1 VSESNFTTKFL
12 KIFGIDNRGHNRRDP
27 LNVWVPLVSIVLALI
42 VSMIVIAAS
51 GRNPFR
57 AYALLF
63 GDSGLIPG
71 GAAWRREFAE
81 LLIKS
86 AMYIATGLSVAL
98 AFKGGL
104 FNIGAEGQFWVGAI
118 VATFFGYWA
127 PVAHTFGAMYAAL
140 GSFGWIAQLLHG
152 AICIIMGMLAGGAW
166 AAVAGFLYVKRGVNI
181 VIGTIMLNWIAWFL
195 ITSWLVTFNGP
206 MTPASQ
212 TFTFGSFYVAD
223 TAKLLR
229 IMMPTRLNTSILLVL
244 LAAYATWFL
253 LYKTTIGYEIRAI
266 GYTANIGMET
276 PRAQG
281 INISRRIMQLMTISG
296 ALAGLG
302 GCFFILGMQY
312 QFPGTAI
319 MGYGWTG
326 IGVALIGQS
335 EPLGVVLAGLF
346 IGALRT
352 GATSMQVAN
361 IPKTFSNIIEG
372 LAVGFIALQVAVRY
386 YLVKIIQHRRAR
398 RAPPAGQEA
407 AV

>member
-1 VSESNFTTKFL
+1 MSESNFTTRFL
-12 KIFGIDNRGHNRRDP
+12 KAFGIDNRGHSRRDS
-27 LNVWVPLVSIVLALI
+27 LNIWVPLISVGLALI
-42 VSMIVIAAS
+42 LGMIVIAAS

-71 GAAWRREFAE
+71 GAAWKREFAE

-127 PVAHTFGAMYAAL
+127 PVANTFGSMYVAL
-140 GSFGWIAQLLHG
+140 GSLGWIAQLLHG
-152 AICIIMGMLAGGAW
+152 TICIIMGMLAGGAW
-166 AAVAGFLYVKRGVNI
+166 AAVAGYLYVKRGVNI

-195 ITSWLVTFNGP
+195 ITSWLVVGP
-206 MTPASQ
+206 MTPPSQ
-212 TFTFGSFYVAD
+212 TFTSGTFYVAD
-223 TAKLLR
+223 TAKLFR

-253 LYKTTIGYEIRAI
+253 LYKTTLGYEIRAI
-266 GYTANIGMET
+266 GYTANIGMEA

-281 INISRRIMQLMTISG
+281 VNVNRRIMQLMFISG
-296 ALAGLG
+296 ALAALG

-312 QFPGTAI
+312 QFPNTAI

-326 IGVALIGQS
+326 IAIALIGQS
-335 EPLGVVLAGLF
+335 EPMGVVLAGLF

-352 GATSMQVAN
+352 GATSMQVA
-361 IPKTFSNIIEG
+361 
-372 LAVGFIALQVAVRY
+372 VRY
-386 YLVKIIQHRRAR
+386 YLVKFIQRRRTR
-398 RAPPAGQEA
+398 RNRPADQEA
-407 AV
+407 TA

>member
-1 VSESNFTTKFL
+1 MSKNSGTNKFL
-12 KIFGIDNRGHNRRDP
+12 RIFGIDSQGRKRRDP
-27 LNVWVPLVSIVLALI
+27 LNVWVPLISIALAL
-42 VSMIVIAAS
+42 VVGMIVIAVS

-71 GAAWRREFAE
+71 GSAWPREFAE

-86 AMYIATGLSVAL
+86 AMYIATGLAIAL

-118 VATFFGYWA
+118 VATFFGYWS
-127 PVAHTFGAMYAAL
+127 PVAGAFGNMATAL
-140 GSFGWIAQLLHG
+140 GSMAWIAQLLHG
-152 AICIIMGMLAGGAW
+152 AICIILGMLAGGAW
-166 AAVAGFLYVKRGVNI
+166 AAFAGFLYVKRGVNI

-195 ITSWLVTFNGP
+195 ITNWLVTGP
-206 MTPASQ
+206 MTPPTQ
-212 TFTFGSFYVAD
+212 TFTSGTYYVAD
-223 TAKLLR
+223 TAKLFR
-229 IMMPTRLNTSILLVL
+229 IMMPTRLNTSIILVL

-266 GYTANIGMET
+266 GHTANIGMEA

-281 INISRRIMQLMTISG
+281 INVNRRIVQMMFFSG
-296 ALAGLG
+296 CLAAMG

-312 QFPGTAI
+312 QFPNTAT

-335 EPLGVVLAGLF
+335 EPIGVVLAGLF

-386 YLVKIIQHRRAR
+386 YLVKFLQRRRAH
-398 RAPPAGQEA
+398 ADPPAEQEA
-407 AV
+407 AA

>member
-1 VSESNFTTKFL
+1 MSEDTFGKRVL
-12 KIFGIDNRGHNRRDP
+12 KAFGINGQGRGRRDP
-27 LNVWVPLVSIVLALI
+27 LNLLVPLVSIALAL
-42 VSMIVIAAS
+42 VVGMIVIAVS
-51 GRNPFR
+51 GRNPFQ
-57 AYALLF
+57 AYKLLF

-71 GAAWRREFAE
+71 GAAWKREFAE

-86 AMYIATGLSVAL
+86 AMYIATGLSIAL

-118 VATFFGYWA
+118 VATFFGYWT
-127 PVAHTFGAMYAAL
+127 PVAHTFGAMYTAL
-140 GSFGWIAQLLHG
+140 GSFGWVAQLLHG
-152 AICIIMGMLAGGAW
+152 GICIIMAMIAGGGW
-166 AAVAGFLYVKRGVNI
+166 AALAAYLYVKRGVNI

-195 ITSWLVTFNGP
+195 ITNWLVLGP
-206 MTPASQ
+206 MTPPSQ
-212 TFTFGSFYVAD
+212 TFTSGSFYVTD
-223 TAKLLR
+223 TAKLFR
-229 IMMPTRLNTSILLVL
+229 MMMPTRLNTSIILVL
-244 LAAYATWFL
+244 IAAYATWFL

-266 GYTANIGMET
+266 GYTANIGSEA

-281 INISRRIMQLMTISG
+281 INVGKRILQMMFMSG
-296 ALAGLG
+296 CLAALG
-302 GCFFILGMQY
+302 GAFFILGMQY
-312 QFPGTAI
+312 QFPNTAT

-326 IGVALIGQS
+326 IGIALIGQG

-386 YLVKIIQHRRAR
+386 YLVKIFQRRR
-398 RAPPAGQEA
+398 THTDAPADKEA

>member
-1 VSESNFTTKFL
+1 VSDSNFTTRFL
-12 KIFGIDNRGHNRRDP
+12 KAFGIDSKQRNRRDP
-27 LNVWVPLVSIVLALI
+27 LNIWVPLISVGLALI
-42 VSMIVIAAS
+42 VGMIVIAAS
-51 GRNPFR
+51 GRNPIR

-86 AMYIATGLSVAL
+86 AMYIATGLSIAM
-98 AFKGGL
+98 AFKGGV

-118 VATFFGYWA
+118 VATFFGYWT

-140 GSFGWIAQLLHG
+140 GSLGWIAQLLHG
-152 AICIIMGMLAGGAW
+152 AVCIIMGMLAGGAW
-166 AAVAGFLYVKRGVNI
+166 AAVAGFLYVKRSVNI
-181 VIGTIMLNWIAWFL
+181 IIGTIMLNWIAWFL
-195 ITSWLVTFNGP
+195 ITSWLVTGP
-206 MTPASQ
+206 MTPPSQ
-212 TFTFGSFYVAD
+212 TFTSGTFYVAD

-244 LAAYATWFL
+244 IAAYATWFL
-253 LYKTTIGYEIRAI
+253 LYKTTVGYEIRAI
-266 GYTANIGMET
+266 GYTANIGMEA

-281 INISRRIMQLMTISG
+281 VNVNRRIMQLMFFSG
-296 ALAGLG
+296 ALAALG

-312 QFPGTAI
+312 QFPNTAT

-372 LAVGFIALQVAVRY
+372 MAVGFIALQVAVRY
-386 YLVKIIQHRRAR
+386 YLVKIIQHRRDR
-398 RAPPAGQEA
+398 RNPPADQEA

>member
-1 VSESNFTTKFL
+1 VSENSGTNKFL
-12 KIFGIDNRGHNRRDP
+12 RIFGIDSQGRKRRDP
-27 LNVWVPLVSIVLALI
+27 LNVWVPLISIALAL
-42 VSMIVIAAS
+42 VVGMIVIAVS

-71 GAAWRREFAE
+71 GSAWPREFAE

-86 AMYIATGLSVAL
+86 AMYIATGLAIAL

-118 VATFFGYWA
+118 VATFFGYWS
-127 PVAHTFGAMYAAL
+127 PVAGAFGNMATAL
-140 GSFGWIAQLLHG
+140 GSMAWIAQLLHG
-152 AICIIMGMLAGGAW
+152 AICIILGMLAGGAW
-166 AAVAGFLYVKRGVNI
+166 AAFAGFLYVKRGVNI

-195 ITSWLVTFNGP
+195 ITNWLVTGP
-206 MTPASQ
+206 MTPPTQ
-212 TFTFGSFYVAD
+212 TFTSGTYYVAD
-223 TAKLLR
+223 TAKLFR
-229 IMMPTRLNTSILLVL
+229 IMMPTRLNTSIILVL

-266 GYTANIGMET
+266 GHTANIGMEA

-281 INISRRIMQLMTISG
+281 INVNRRIVQMMFFSG
-296 ALAGLG
+296 CLAAMG

-312 QFPGTAI
+312 QFPNTAT

-335 EPLGVVLAGLF
+335 EPIGVVLAGLF

-386 YLVKIIQHRRAR
+386 YLVKFLQRRRAH
-398 RAPPAGQEA
+398 ADPPAEQEA
-407 AV
+407 AA

>member
-1 VSESNFTTKFL
+1 MSESNFTNKFL
-12 KIFGIDNRGHNRRDP
+12 KVFGIENRGHAKRDP
-27 LNVWVPLVSIVLALI
+27 LNVWVPLVSIALALI
-42 VSMIVIAAS
+42 LGMIVIAAS

-71 GAAWRREFAE
+71 GTAWRREFAE

-86 AMYIATGLSVAL
+86 AMYIATGLSIAL

-118 VATFFGYWA
+118 VATFFGYWT
-127 PVAHTFGAMYAAL
+127 PVAHTFGAMSAAL
-140 GSFGWIAQLLHG
+140 GSLGWIAQLLHG

-166 AAVAGFLYVKRGVNI
+166 AAVAGYLYVKRGVNI

-195 ITSWLVTFNGP
+195 ITSWLVTGP
-206 MTPASQ
+206 MTPPAQ
-212 TFTFGSFYVAD
+212 TFTSGTFYVAD
-223 TAKLLR
+223 TAKLFR
-229 IMMPTRLNTSILLVL
+229 IMMPTRLNTSIILVL
-244 LAAYATWFL
+244 IAAYATWFL

-266 GYTANIGMET
+266 GYTANIGMEAA
-276 PRAQG
+276 RAQG
-281 INISRRIMQLMTISG
+281 ININRRVMQLMFFSG
-296 ALAGLG
+296 TLAALG
-302 GCFFILGMQY
+302 GAFFILGMQY
-312 QFPGTAI
+312 QFPNTAT

-326 IGVALIGQS
+326 ITVALIGQA
-335 EPLGVVLAGLF
+335 EPMGVVLAGLF

-386 YLVKIIQHRRAR
+386 YMVKLFQHRRSPKN
-398 RAPPAGQEA
+398 PPADQEA
-407 AV
+407 AA

>member
-1 VSESNFTTKFL
+1 MSESNFTTKFL
-12 KIFGIDNRGHNRRDP
+12 KLFGIDNQGHSRRDH
-27 LNVWVPLVSIVLALI
+27 LNIWVPLISVGLALI
-42 VSMIVIAAS
+42 LGMIVIAAS
-51 GRNPFR
+51 GRNPFQ
-57 AYALLF
+57 AYGLLF

-71 GAAWRREFAE
+71 GPAWRREFAE

-118 VATFFGYWA
+118 VATFFGYWS
-127 PVAHTFGAMYAAL
+127 PVAHTFGAMYITL

-166 AAVAGFLYVKRGVNI
+166 AAVAGYLYVKRGVNI
-181 VIGTIMLNWIAWFL
+181 VIGTIMLKWIAWFL
-195 ITSWLVTFNGP
+195 ITSWLVIGP
-206 MTPASQ
+206 MTPPSQ
-212 TFTFGSFYVAD
+212 TFTSGTFYVAD

-266 GYTANIGMET
+266 GYTANIGMEA

-281 INISRRIMQLMTISG
+281 INISRRIMQLMFLSG
-296 ALAGLG
+296 ALAALG
-302 GCFFILGMQY
+302 GTFFILGMQY
-312 QFPGTAI
+312 QFPNTAI

-326 IGVALIGQS
+326 IAIALIGQS
-335 EPLGVVLAGLF
+335 EPMGVVLAGLF

-361 IPKTFSNIIEG
+361 IPKTFSDIIEG
-372 LAVGFIALQVAVRY
+372 MAVGFIAMQVAVRY

-398 RAPPAGQEA
+398 RDPPADQEA
-407 AV
+407 AA

>member
-12 KIFGIDNRGHNRRDP
+12 KIFGIDNQGHNRRDP
-27 LNVWVPLVSIVLALI
+27 LNVLVPLISVGLALI
-42 VSMIVIAAS
+42 VGMIVIAAS
-51 GRNPFR
+51 GRDPFR

-118 VATFFGYWA
+118 VATFFGYWT
-127 PVAHTFGAMYAAL
+127 PVAHTFGAMYVAL
-140 GSFGWIAQLLHG
+140 GTFGWIAQLLHG

-166 AAVAGFLYVKRGVNI
+166 AAVAGYLYVKRGVNI

-195 ITSWLVTFNGP
+195 ITSWLVLGP
-206 MTPASQ
+206 MTPPSQ
-212 TFTFGSFYVAD
+212 TFTSGSFYVTD

-281 INISRRIMQLMTISG
+281 VNVSRRILQLMFFSG
-296 ALAGLG
+296 SLAALG
-302 GCFFILGMQY
+302 GSFFILGLTY
-312 QFPGTAI
+312 QFPNTAT

-326 IGVALIGQS
+326 IGIALIGQS

-372 LAVGFIALQVAVRY
+372 MTVGFIALQVAVRY
-386 YLVKIIQHRRAR
+386 YLVKIIQHRHSRAN
-398 RAPPAGQEA
+398 PPADQEA
-407 AV
+407 AA

>member
-1 VSESNFTTKFL
+1 MSENNFTTKFL
-12 KIFGIDNRGHNRRDP
+12 KLFGIENHSHNRRDP
-27 LNVWVPLVSIVLALI
+27 LNIWVPLISIALALI
-42 VSMIVIAAS
+42 LGMIVIAAS
-51 GRNPFR
+51 GRDPFR
-57 AYALLF
+57 AYGLLF

-71 GAAWRREFAE
+71 GAAWKREFAE

-140 GSFGWIAQLLHG
+140 GSLGWIAQLLHG
-152 AICIIMGMLAGGAW
+152 TVCIVMGMLAGGAW
-166 AAVAGFLYVKRGVNI
+166 AAVAGYLYVKRGVNI

-195 ITSWLVTFNGP
+195 ITSWLVTGP
-206 MTPASQ
+206 MTPPSQ
-212 TFTFGSFYVAD
+212 TFTSGTFYVAD
-223 TAKLLR
+223 TAKLFR

-244 LAAYATWFL
+244 IAAYATWFL

-266 GYTANIGMET
+266 GYTANIGMEA

-281 INISRRIMQLMTISG
+281 ININRRVMQLMFFSG
-296 ALAGLG
+296 ALAALG
-302 GCFFILGMQY
+302 GTFFILGMQY
-312 QFPGTAI
+312 QFPNTAI

-326 IGVALIGQS
+326 ITVALIGQA
-335 EPLGVVLAGLF
+335 EPMGVVLAGLF

-352 GATSMQVAN
+352 GATSIQVAN
-361 IPKTFSNIIEG
+361 IPKTFSDIIEG
-372 LAVGFIALQVAVRY
+372 MAVGFIAMQVAVRY
-386 YLVKIIQHRRAR
+386 YLVKILQQRRKR
-398 RAPPAGQEA
+398 TTSPTDQEA
-407 AV
+407 AT

>member
-1 VSESNFTTKFL
+1 MSESNFTTKFL
-12 KIFGIDNRGHNRRDP
+12 KVFGINNQGHNRRDP
-27 LNVWVPLVSIVLALI
+27 LNVWVPLVSVGLALI
-42 VSMIVIAAS
+42 FGMIVIAAS

-118 VATFFGYWA
+118 VATFFGYWV
-127 PVAHTFGAMYAAL
+127 PVAHTFGAMYVAL

-195 ITSWLVTFNGP
+195 ITSWLVLGP
-206 MTPASQ
+206 MTPPSQ
-212 TFTFGSFYVAD
+212 TFTSGTFYVVD

-244 LAAYATWFL
+244 LATYATWFL

-266 GYTANIGMET
+266 GYTANIGMEA

-281 INISRRIMQLMTISG
+281 INISRRILQLMFFSG
-296 ALAGLG
+296 SLAALG
-302 GCFFILGMQY
+302 GSFFILGLTY
-312 QFPGTAI
+312 QFPNTAT

-326 IGVALIGQS
+326 IGIALIGQS

-372 LAVGFIALQVAVRY
+372 MTVGFIALQVAVRY
-386 YLVKIIQHRRAR
+386 YLVKIIQRRR
-398 RAPPAGQEA
+398 TRTNPPPDQEA
-407 AV
+407 AA

>member
-1 VSESNFTTKFL
+1 MSENSGTNKFL
-12 KIFGIDNRGHNRRDP
+12 RIFGIDSQGRKRRDP
-27 LNVWVPLVSIVLALI
+27 LNVWVPLISIALAL
-42 VSMIVIAAS
+42 VVGMIVIAVS

-71 GAAWRREFAE
+71 GSAWPREFAE

-86 AMYIATGLSVAL
+86 AMYIATGLAIAL

-118 VATFFGYWA
+118 VATFFGYWS
-127 PVAHTFGAMYAAL
+127 PVAGAFGNMATAL
-140 GSFGWIAQLLHG
+140 GSMAWIAQLLHG
-152 AICIIMGMLAGGAW
+152 AICIILGMLAGGAW
-166 AAVAGFLYVKRGVNI
+166 AAFAGFLYVKRGVNI

-195 ITSWLVTFNGP
+195 ITNWLVTGP
-206 MTPASQ
+206 MTPPTQ
-212 TFTFGSFYVAD
+212 TFTSGTYYVAD
-223 TAKLLR
+223 TAKLFR
-229 IMMPTRLNTSILLVL
+229 IMMPTRLNTSIILVL

-266 GYTANIGMET
+266 GHTANIGMEA

-281 INISRRIMQLMTISG
+281 INVNRRIVQMMFFSG
-296 ALAGLG
+296 CLAALG

-312 QFPGTAI
+312 QFPNTAT

-335 EPLGVVLAGLF
+335 EPIGVVLAGLF

-386 YLVKIIQHRRAR
+386 YLVKFLQRRRAH
-398 RAPPAGQEA
+398 ADPPAEQEA
-407 AV
+407 AA

>member
-1 VSESNFTTKFL
+1 MSDSNFTSRFL
-12 KIFGIDNRGHNRRDP
+12 KAFGLNNKGHNRRDP
-27 LNVWVPLVSIVLALI
+27 LNILVPLVSIALAL
-42 VSMIVIAAS
+42 VVGMVVIAIS
-51 GRNPFR
+51 GRNPFE
-57 AYALLF
+57 AYKLLF

-71 GAAWRREFAE
+71 GSAWKREFAE

-86 AMYIATGLSVAL
+86 AMYIATGLSIAL

-118 VATFFGYWA
+118 VATFFGYWT
-127 PVAHTFGAMYAAL
+127 PVAQMFGAMSTAL
-140 GSFGWIAQLLHG
+140 GSFGWVAQLLHG
-152 AICIIMGMLAGGAW
+152 GICIIMAMIAGGGWAALAGY
-166 AAVAGFLYVKRGVNI
+166 LYVKRGVNI

-195 ITSWLVTFNGP
+195 ITNWLVIGP
-206 MTPASQ
+206 MTPPSQ
-212 TFTFGSFYVAD
+212 TFTSGTFYVTD

-229 IMMPTRLNTSILLVL
+229 IMMPTRLNTSIILVL
-244 LAAYATWFL
+244 IAAYATWFL

-266 GYTANIGMET
+266 GHTANIGSEA

-281 INISRRIMQLMTISG
+281 INVGKRILQMMFMSG
-296 ALAGLG
+296 CLAALG
-302 GCFFILGMQY
+302 GAFFILGMQY
-312 QFPGTAI
+312 QFPNTAT

-326 IGVALIGQS
+326 IGIALIGQS

-386 YLVKIIQHRRAR
+386 YLVKIIQHRRKR
-398 RAPPAGQEA
+398 TDPQVDKEA
-407 AV
+407 TA

>member
-1 VSESNFTTKFL
+1 VSESNFTTRFL
-12 KIFGIDNRGHNRRDP
+12 KAFGIDNRGHSRRDS
-27 LNVWVPLVSIVLALI
+27 LNIWVPLISVGLALI
-42 VSMIVIAAS
+42 LGMIVIAAS

-71 GAAWRREFAE
+71 GAAWKREFAE

-140 GSFGWIAQLLHG
+140 GSFGWIAQLMHG

-166 AAVAGFLYVKRGVNI
+166 AALAGYLYVKRGVNI

-195 ITSWLVTFNGP
+195 ITSWLVVGP
-206 MTPASQ
+206 MTPPSQ
-212 TFTFGSFYVAD
+212 TFTSGTFYVAN

-244 LAAYATWFL
+244 LAAYATWFF

-266 GYTANIGMET
+266 GYTANIGMEA

-281 INISRRIMQLMTISG
+281 VNIGHRILQLMFFSG
-296 ALAGLG
+296 ALAALG

-312 QFPGTAI
+312 QFPNTAI

-386 YLVKIIQHRRAR
+386 YLVKIIQRRRTR
-398 RAPPAGQEA
+398 RNRPADQEA
-407 AV
+407 TA

>member
-12 KIFGIDNRGHNRRDP
+12 KAFGIDNKGRNRRDP
-27 LNVWVPLVSIVLALI
+27 LNIWVPLISVGLALI
-42 VSMIVIAAS
+42 VGMIVIAAS

-127 PVAHTFGAMYAAL
+127 PVAHTFGAMYVAL

-166 AAVAGFLYVKRGVNI
+166 AAVAGYLYVKRGVNI

-195 ITSWLVTFNGP
+195 ITSWLAIGP
-206 MTPASQ
+206 MTPPSQ
-212 TFTFGSFYVAD
+212 TFTSGTFYVAD

-253 LYKTTIGYEIRAI
+253 LYKTTVGYEIRAI
-266 GYTANIGMET
+266 GYTANIGMEA

-281 INISRRIMQLMTISG
+281 INIGRRILQLMFFSG
-296 ALAGLG
+296 ALAALG
-302 GCFFILGMQY
+302 GSFFILGLQY
-312 QFPGTAI
+312 QFPNTAT

-352 GATSMQVAN
+352 GATSMQIAN

-372 LAVGFIALQVAVRY
+372 MAVGFIALQVAVRY
-386 YLVKIIQHRRAR
+386 YLVKILQRRR
-398 RAPPAGQEA
+398 TRTDPPADQEA
-407 AV
+407 IA

>member
-1 VSESNFTTKFL
+1 
-12 KIFGIDNRGHNRRDP
+12 
-27 LNVWVPLVSIVLALI
+27 
-42 VSMIVIAAS
+42 MIVIAAS

-71 GAAWRREFAE
+71 GSAWRREFAE

-118 VATFFGYWA
+118 VATFFGYWT
-127 PVAHTFGAMYAAL
+127 PVAHTFGAMYVAL
-140 GSFGWIAQLLHG
+140 GTFGWIAQLLHG

-166 AAVAGFLYVKRGVNI
+166 AAVAGYLYVKRGVNI

-195 ITSWLVTFNGP
+195 ITSWLVLGP
-206 MTPASQ
+206 MTPPSQ
-212 TFTFGSFYVAD
+212 TFTSGSFYVTD

-244 LAAYATWFL
+244 IATYATWFL
-253 LYKTTIGYEIRAI
+253 LYKTTVGYEIRAI
-266 GYTANIGMET
+266 GYTANIGMEA

-281 INISRRIMQLMTISG
+281 INVSRRILQLMFFSG
-296 ALAGLG
+296 SLAALG
-302 GCFFILGMQY
+302 GSFFILGLTY
-312 QFPGTAI
+312 QFPNTAT

-326 IGVALIGQS
+326 IGIALIGQS

-372 LAVGFIALQVAVRY
+372 MAVGFIALQVAVRY
-386 YLVKIIQHRRAR
+386 YLVKIIQRRR
-398 RAPPAGQEA
+398 TRTNPPADQEA
-407 AV
+407 PA

>member
-1 VSESNFTTKFL
+1 MSESNFTTRFL
-12 KIFGIDNRGHNRRDP
+12 KAFGIDNQGHSRRDH
-27 LNVWVPLVSIVLALI
+27 LNIWVPLISVGLALI
-42 VSMIVIAAS
+42 LGMIVIAAS
-51 GRNPFR
+51 GRNPFQ
-57 AYALLF
+57 AYGLLF

-71 GAAWRREFAE
+71 GPSWRREFAE

-127 PVAHTFGAMYAAL
+127 PLAHTFGAMYIAL
-140 GSFGWIAQLLHG
+140 GSFGWIAQFLHG

-166 AAVAGFLYVKRGVNI
+166 AAVAGYLYVKRGVNI

-195 ITSWLVTFNGP
+195 ITSWLVIGP
-206 MTPASQ
+206 MTPPSQ
-212 TFTFGSFYVAD
+212 TFTSGTFYVAD

-266 GYTANIGMET
+266 GYTANIGMEA

-281 INISRRIMQLMTISG
+281 INISRRIMQLMFLSG
-296 ALAGLG
+296 ALAALG
-302 GCFFILGMQY
+302 GTFFILGMQY
-312 QFPGTAI
+312 QFPNTAI

-326 IGVALIGQS
+326 IAIALIGQS
-335 EPLGVVLAGLF
+335 EPMGVVLAGLF

-361 IPKTFSNIIEG
+361 IPKTFSDIIEG
-372 LAVGFIALQVAVRY
+372 MAVGFIAMQVAVRY

-398 RAPPAGQEA
+398 RDPPADQEA
-407 AV
+407 AA

>member
-1 VSESNFTTKFL
+1 MSESSGTNKFL
-12 KIFGIDNRGHNRRDP
+12 RIFGINSQSRSRRDP
-27 LNVWVPLVSIVLALI
+27 LNVWVPIISIGLAL
-42 VSMIVIAAS
+42 VVGMIVIAVS

-71 GAAWRREFAE
+71 GSAWPREFAE

-86 AMYIATGLSVAL
+86 AMYIATGLAIAL

-118 VATFFGYWA
+118 VATFFGYWS
-127 PVAHTFGAMYAAL
+127 PVAGAFGSMATAL
-140 GSFGWIAQLLHG
+140 GSMAWIAQLLHG
-152 AICIIMGMLAGGAW
+152 AICIILGMLAGGAW
-166 AAVAGFLYVKRGVNI
+166 AAFAAFLYVKRGVNV

-195 ITSWLVTFNGP
+195 ITNWLVTGP
-206 MTPASQ
+206 MTPPTQ
-212 TFTFGSFYVAD
+212 TFTSGTYYVAD
-223 TAKLLR
+223 TAKLFR
-229 IMMPTRLNTSILLVL
+229 IMMPTRLNTSIILVL

-266 GYTANIGMET
+266 GHTANIGMEA

-281 INISRRIMQLMTISG
+281 INVNRRIVQMMFFSG
-296 ALAGLG
+296 CLAALG

-312 QFPGTAI
+312 QFPNTAT

-335 EPLGVVLAGLF
+335 EPIGVVLAGLF

-386 YLVKIIQHRRAR
+386 YLVKFLQRRRAH
-398 RAPPAGQEA
+398 ADPPAEQEA
-407 AV
+407 AA

>member
-12 KIFGIDNRGHNRRDP
+12 KVFGIDNKGHNRRDP
-27 LNVWVPLVSIVLALI
+27 LNIWVPLISVALALI
-42 VSMIVIAAS
+42 VGMIVIAAS

-71 GAAWRREFAE
+71 GASWRREFAE

-86 AMYIATGLSVAL
+86 AMFIATGLSVAL

-118 VATFFGYWA
+118 VATFFGYWT
-127 PVAHTFGAMYAAL
+127 PVAHTFGAMYVAL

-152 AICIIMGMLAGGAW
+152 SICIIMGMLAGGAW
-166 AAVAGFLYVKRGVNI
+166 AAVAGILYVKRGVNI

-195 ITSWLVTFNGP
+195 ITSWLVIGP
-206 MTPASQ
+206 MTPPSQ
-212 TFTFGSFYVAD
+212 TFTSGTFYVAD
-223 TAKLLR
+223 TAKLFR

-266 GYTANIGMET
+266 GYTANIGMEA

-281 INISRRIMQLMTISG
+281 INVNRRILQLMFFSG
-296 ALAGLG
+296 SLAALG
-302 GCFFILGMQY
+302 GSFFILGLQY
-312 QFPGTAI
+312 QFPNTA
-319 MGYGWTG
+319 MMEYGWTG
-326 IGVALIGQS
+326 IGIALLGQS

-346 IGALRT
+346 IGALRN
-352 GATSMQVAN
+352 GATSMQIAN
-361 IPKTFSNIIEG
+361 IPKTFSDMIEG
-372 LAVGFIALQVAVRY
+372 MAVGFIALQVAVRY
-386 YLVKIIQHRRAR
+386 YLVKIIQRRR
-398 RAPPAGQEA
+398 TRTNPPADQEA
-407 AV
+407 AA

>member
-1 VSESNFTTKFL
+1 VSENSGTNKFL
-12 KIFGIDNRGHNRRDP
+12 RIFGIDSQGRKRRDP
-27 LNVWVPLVSIVLALI
+27 LNVWVPLISIALAL
-42 VSMIVIAAS
+42 VVGMIVIAVS

-71 GAAWRREFAE
+71 GSAWPREFAE

-86 AMYIATGLSVAL
+86 AMYIATGLAIAL

-118 VATFFGYWA
+118 VATFFGYWS
-127 PVAHTFGAMYAAL
+127 PVAGAFGNMATAL
-140 GSFGWIAQLLHG
+140 GSMAWIAQLLHG
-152 AICIIMGMLAGGAW
+152 AICIILGMLAGGAW
-166 AAVAGFLYVKRGVNI
+166 AAFAGFLYVKRGVNI

-195 ITSWLVTFNGP
+195 ITNWLVTGP
-206 MTPASQ
+206 MTPPAQ
-212 TFTFGSFYVAD
+212 TFTSGTYYVAD
-223 TAKLLR
+223 TAKLFR
-229 IMMPTRLNTSILLVL
+229 IMMPTRLNTSIILVL

-266 GYTANIGMET
+266 GHTANIGMEA

-281 INISRRIMQLMTISG
+281 INVNRRIVQMMFFSG
-296 ALAGLG
+296 CLAAMG

-312 QFPGTAI
+312 QFPNTAT

-335 EPLGVVLAGLF
+335 EPIGVVLAGLF

-386 YLVKIIQHRRAR
+386 YLVKFLQRRRAH
-398 RAPPAGQEA
+398 ADPPAEQEA
-407 AV
+407 AA

>member
-1 VSESNFTTKFL
+1 MSESNFTSKFL
-12 KIFGIDNRGHNRRDP
+12 KAFGIDNQEHNRRDP
-27 LNVWVPLVSIVLALI
+27 LNVWVPLISVGLALI
-42 VSMIVIAAS
+42 VGMLVIAAS

-71 GAAWRREFAE
+71 GASWRREFAE

-140 GSFGWIAQLLHG
+140 GSLGWIAQLLHG

-166 AAVAGFLYVKRGVNI
+166 AAVAGYLYVKRGVNI

-195 ITSWLVTFNGP
+195 ITSWLVLGP
-206 MTPASQ
+206 MTPPSQ
-212 TFTFGSFYVAD
+212 TFTSGSFYVAD

-244 LAAYATWFL
+244 IATYATWFL
-253 LYKTTIGYEIRAI
+253 LYKTTVGYEIRAI
-266 GYTANIGMET
+266 GYTANIGMEA

-281 INISRRIMQLMTISG
+281 INVSRRILQLMFFSG
-296 ALAGLG
+296 SLAALG
-302 GCFFILGMQY
+302 GSFFILGLTY
-312 QFPGTAI
+312 QFPNTAT

-326 IGVALIGQS
+326 IGIALIGQS

-352 GATSMQVAN
+352 GATSMQIAN

-372 LAVGFIALQVAVRY
+372 MAVGFIALQVAVRY
-386 YLVKIIQHRRAR
+386 YLVKIIQRRR
-398 RAPPAGQEA
+398 TRTKPPADQEA
-407 AV
+407 AA

>member
-1 VSESNFTTKFL
+1 VSESNFTSKFL
-12 KIFGIDNRGHNRRDP
+12 KAFGIDNQEHNRRDP
-27 LNVWVPLVSIVLALI
+27 LNVWVPLISVGLALI
-42 VSMIVIAAS
+42 VGMLVIAAS

-71 GAAWRREFAE
+71 GASWRREFAE

-140 GSFGWIAQLLHG
+140 GSLGWIAQLLHG

-166 AAVAGFLYVKRGVNI
+166 AAVAGYLYVKRGVNI

-195 ITSWLVTFNGP
+195 ITSWLVLGP
-206 MTPASQ
+206 MTPPSQ
-212 TFTFGSFYVAD
+212 TFTSGSFYVAD

-244 LAAYATWFL
+244 IATYATWFL
-253 LYKTTIGYEIRAI
+253 LYKTTVGYEIRAI
-266 GYTANIGMET
+266 GYTANIGMEA

-281 INISRRIMQLMTISG
+281 INVSRRILQLMFFSG
-296 ALAGLG
+296 SLAALG
-302 GCFFILGMQY
+302 GSFFILGLTY
-312 QFPGTAI
+312 QFPNTAT

-326 IGVALIGQS
+326 IGIALIGQS

-352 GATSMQVAN
+352 GATSMQIAN

-372 LAVGFIALQVAVRY
+372 MAVGFIALQVAVRY
-386 YLVKIIQHRRAR
+386 YLVKIIQRRR
-398 RAPPAGQEA
+398 TRTKPPADQEA
-407 AV
+407 AA

>member
-12 KIFGIDNRGHNRRDP
+12 KVFGIDNQGHNRRDP
-27 LNVWVPLVSIVLALI
+27 LNIWVPLISIGLALI
-42 VSMIVIAAS
+42 VGMIVIAAS

-127 PVAHTFGAMYAAL
+127 PVAHTFGAMYVAL

-195 ITSWLVTFNGP
+195 ITSWLVLGP
-206 MTPASQ
+206 MTPPSQ
-212 TFTFGSFYVAD
+212 TFTSGSFYVTD

-281 INISRRIMQLMTISG
+281 INVSRRILQLMFFSG
-296 ALAGLG
+296 SLAALG
-302 GCFFILGMQY
+302 GSFFILGLTY
-312 QFPGTAI
+312 QFPNTAT

-326 IGVALIGQS
+326 IGIALIGQS

-372 LAVGFIALQVAVRY
+372 VTVGFIALQVAVRY
-386 YLVKIIQHRRAR
+386 YLVKIIQHRHSRAN
-398 RAPPAGQEA
+398 PPADQEA
-407 AV
+407 AA

>member
-12 KIFGIDNRGHNRRDP
+12 KIFGIDNQGHNRRDP
-27 LNVWVPLVSIVLALI
+27 LNVLVPLISVGLAL
-42 VSMIVIAAS
+42 VVGMIVIAAS
-51 GRNPFR
+51 GRDPFR

-118 VATFFGYWA
+118 VATFFGYWT
-127 PVAHTFGAMYAAL
+127 PVAHTFGAMYVAL
-140 GSFGWIAQLLHG
+140 GTFGWIAQLLHG

-166 AAVAGFLYVKRGVNI
+166 AAVAGYLYVKRGVNI

-195 ITSWLVTFNGP
+195 ITSWLVLGP
-206 MTPASQ
+206 MTPPSQ
-212 TFTFGSFYVAD
+212 TFTSGSFYVTD

-281 INISRRIMQLMTISG
+281 INVSRRILQLMFFSG
-296 ALAGLG
+296 SLAALG
-302 GCFFILGMQY
+302 GSFFILGLTY
-312 QFPGTAI
+312 QFPNTAT

-326 IGVALIGQS
+326 IGIALIGQS

-372 LAVGFIALQVAVRY
+372 MTVGFIALQVAVRY
-386 YLVKIIQHRRAR
+386 YLVKIIQRRR
-398 RAPPAGQEA
+398 TRTDPPTDQEA
-407 AV
+407 AA

>member
-1 VSESNFTTKFL
+1 MSEDTFGKRVL
-12 KIFGIDNRGHNRRDP
+12 KAFGINGQGRGRRDP
-27 LNVWVPLVSIVLALI
+27 LNLLVPLVSIALAL
-42 VSMIVIAAS
+42 VVGMIVIAVS
-51 GRNPFR
+51 GRNPFQ
-57 AYALLF
+57 AYKLLF

-71 GAAWRREFAE
+71 GAAWKREFAE

-86 AMYIATGLSVAL
+86 AMYIATGLSIAL

-118 VATFFGYWA
+118 VATFFGYWT
-127 PVAHTFGAMYAAL
+127 PVAHTFGAMYTAL
-140 GSFGWIAQLLHG
+140 GSFGWVAQLLHG
-152 AICIIMGMLAGGAW
+152 GICIIMAMIAGGGW
-166 AAVAGFLYVKRGVNI
+166 AALAAYLYVKRGVNI

-195 ITSWLVTFNGP
+195 ITNWLVIGP
-206 MTPASQ
+206 MTPPSQ
-212 TFTFGSFYVAD
+212 TFTSGTFYVTD
-223 TAKLLR
+223 TAKLFR
-229 IMMPTRLNTSILLVL
+229 MMMPTRLNTSIILVL
-244 LAAYATWFL
+244 IAAYATWFL

-266 GYTANIGMET
+266 GYTANIGSEA

-281 INISRRIMQLMTISG
+281 INVGKRILQMMFMSG
-296 ALAGLG
+296 CLAALG
-302 GCFFILGMQY
+302 GAFFILGMQY
-312 QFPGTAI
+312 QFPNTAT

-326 IGVALIGQS
+326 IGIALIGQG

-386 YLVKIIQHRRAR
+386 YLVKIFQRRR
-398 RAPPAGQEA
+398 THTDAPADKEA

>member
-1 VSESNFTTKFL
+1 VSENNFTTKFL
-12 KIFGIDNRGHNRRDP
+12 KIFGIDNQGHNRRDP
-27 LNVWVPLVSIVLALI
+27 LNVWVPLISVGLALI
-42 VSMIVIAAS
+42 LGMIVIAAS
-51 GRNPFR
+51 GRNPFQ
-57 AYALLF
+57 AYGLLF

-118 VATFFGYWA
+118 VAVFFGYWA
-127 PVAHTFGAMYAAL
+127 PVANTFGTMYTAL
-140 GSFGWIAQLLHG
+140 RSLGWIAQLLHG
-152 AICIIMGMLAGGAW
+152 TVCIIMGMLAGGAW
-166 AAVAGFLYVKRGVNI
+166 AAVAGYLYVKRGVNI
-181 VIGTIMLNWIAWFL
+181 VIGTIMLNWIAWNL
-195 ITSWLVTFNGP
+195 IINWLVSGGGP
-206 MTPASQ
+206 MTPPSQ
-212 TFTFGSFYVAD
+212 TFSAGSYYVAD

-281 INISRRIMQLMTISG
+281 VNIGRRIMQLMFMSG

-312 QFPGTAI
+312 QLPSTAI

-352 GATSMQVAN
+352 GATSMQIAN

-372 LAVGFIALQVAVRY
+372 LSVGFIALQVAVRY
-386 YLVKIIQHRRAR
+386 YLVKILQRRRIR
-398 RAPPAGQEA
+398 RTPPADREA
-407 AV
+407 AA